1 MHDTYETVL
10 QIIHTRRVY
19 TRQTFTGSWQ
29 FEIFSIKRTV
39 VSHVFLQKSSLSYR
53 EEEVIE
59 EEEGYDFAKT
69 DTRQQLTLPPSHL
82 YLSLL

>member
-1 MHDTYETVL
+1 MHVTYETVL

-19 TRQTFTGSWQ
+19 TRQTFTGSRQ
-29 FEIFSIKRTV
+29 FEIFSVKRTV

-53 EEEVIE
+53 EEVVE